1 MVNVMFFR
9 HKSSQFIAERD
20 ANSGLG
26 VSQVSQEDLGVMVNH
41 CLRWDMR
48 IASGVSI
55 ADQRHGISFAERYS
69 ARRVDT
75 ILSLNTRNID
85 MLDIIFCHQIIE
97 RRFVKRIR

>member
-9 HKSSQFIAERD
+9 HKSSQFIAGRD

-26 VSQVSQEDLGVMVNH
+26 VSQVSQDLVVMVNH

-48 IASGVSI
+48 IASGVPI

-75 ILSLNTRNID
+75 ILTLNTRNID

>member
-9 HKSSQFIAERD
+9 HKSSQFIAGRD
-20 ANSGLG
+20 ANFGLG
-26 VSQVSQEDLGVMVNH
+26 VSQVNQDLVVMVIH
-41 CLRWDMR
+41 CLRWDIR

-55 ADQRHGISFAERYS
+55 AGQRHGISFAERYS

>member
-9 HKSSQFIAERD
+9 HKSSQFIAGRD

-26 VSQVSQEDLGVMVNH
+26 VSQVSQDLVVMVNH
-41 CLRWDMR
+41 CLRSDMR
-48 IASGVSI
+48 IASGVPI

-75 ILSLNTRNID
+75 TLTLNTRNID
-85 MLDIIFCHQIIE
+85 MLGIIFCHQIIE